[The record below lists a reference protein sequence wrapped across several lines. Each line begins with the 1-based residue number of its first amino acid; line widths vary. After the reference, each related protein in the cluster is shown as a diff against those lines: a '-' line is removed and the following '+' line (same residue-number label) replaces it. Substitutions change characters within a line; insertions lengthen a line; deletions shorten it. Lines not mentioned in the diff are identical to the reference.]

1 MRHVVI
7 MAGGS
12 GTRLWPLSRKGEP
25 KQLLELIDGKSLLR
39 LAYERVA
46 GTVPD
51 ANILVCC
58 GAAYTDVVARQL
70 PELPEDN
77 LLGEPVGR
85 DSLNA
90 VAWPAAVLQARDAE
104 AVVAVLTADQ
114 IITPVAEFTRALDQA
129 FQIAEADAS
138 ALVTFGVVPDSP
150 HTGYGY
156 LKRGEP
162 VAGFPQ
168 ASQIV
173 EFKEKPTLEV
183 AEQYLASGD
192 YWWNSG
198 MFVWRAATVLEQL
211 RILEPA
217 THGGVLEL
225 AEHPDRLDQ
234 IYPELKKTS
243 VDYAVMEPVSQ
254 GRGSGHVVAVP
265 LEIEWYDLGG
275 YAALA
280 EQLAHDEHGNAREGV
295 TVALDSSNNLLINR
309 GRPGTVVAVAGLS
322 GMVVCVT
329 EQATLVVPLA
339 DSQRVKEV
347 VALVADQVGPEL
359 A

>member
-25 KQLLELIDGKSLLR
+25 KQLLDLVDGRSLLR

-46 GTVPD
+46 GMVDD

-70 PELPEDN
+70 PELPPQN

-90 VAWPAAVLQARDAE
+90 VAWPAAVLARRDPE

-114 IITPVAEFTRALDQA
+114 IITPVEAFTAALEQA
-129 FQIAEADAS
+129 FRVAEADAD

-162 VAGFPQ
+162 LAGFGD
-168 ASQIV
+168 ACEV
-173 EFKEKPTLEV
+173 AEFKEKPSQEV
-183 AEQYLASGD
+183 ATRYVESGN

-198 MFVWRAATVLEQL
+198 MFVWQAATVLEQL
-211 RILEPA
+211 RLLLPR
-217 THGGVLEL
+217 THRQVLEL
-225 AEHPDRLDQ
+225 AEQPERLGE
-234 IYPELKKTS
+234 IYPQLEKTS
-243 VDYAVMEPVSQ
+243 VDYAIMEPVSQ
-254 GRGSGHVVAVP
+254 GRGSAHVVAVP
-265 LEIEWYDLGG
+265 LQIHWLDLGG

-280 EQLAHDEHGNAREGV
+280 EQFQADADGNAREGV
-295 TVALDSSNNLLINR
+295 SVTLDASNNLIINR
-309 GRPGTVVAVAGLS
+309 GAPGSVVAVAGIT

-329 EQATLVVPLA
+329 PQATLVVPLDQA
-339 DSQRVKEV
+339 QRVKELV
-347 VALVADQVGPEL
+347 GLVAEQVGPEL

>member
-25 KQLLELIDGKSLLR
+25 KQLLELVDGKSLLR

-46 GTVPD
+46 GMVPD

-58 GAAYTDVVARQL
+58 GASYTDVVARQL
-70 PELPEDN
+70 PELPQEN

-90 VAWPAAVLQARDAE
+90 VAWPAAVLARRDPQA
-104 AVVAVLTADQ
+104 VMAVLTADQ
-114 IITPVAEFTRALDQA
+114 IITPVDEFTRALESA
-129 FQIAEADAS
+129 FQVAEADET

-156 LKRGEP
+156 LKRGE
-162 VAGFPQ
+162 ALADFPQ
-168 ASQIV
+168 ASEIT
-173 EFKEKPTLEV
+173 EFKEKPSLEV
-183 AEQYLASGD
+183 AEQYLASGQ

-198 MFVWRAATVLEQL
+198 MFVWQVGTVLEQL
-211 RILEPA
+211 RRLMPA
-217 THGGVLEL
+217 THASVLEL
-225 AEHPDRLDQ
+225 AEQPERLGE
-234 IYPELKKTS
+234 IYPQLEKTS
-243 VDYAVMEPVSQ
+243 VDYAIMEPVSQ
-254 GRGSGHVVAVP
+254 GKGSAHVVAVP
-265 LEIEWYDLGG
+265 LNIEWYDLGG
-275 YAALA
+275 FAALA
-280 EQLAHDEHGNAREGV
+280 EQIAHDEHGNAREGV
-295 TVALDSSNNLLINR
+295 TVALDSSRNLLINR

-322 GMVVCVT
+322 EMVVCVT
-329 EQATLVVPLA
+329 EQATLVVPLSQA
-339 DSQRVKEV
+339 QRVKELV
-347 VALVADQVGPEL
+347 GLVAQQVGPEL

>member
-1 MRHVVI
+1 MVI

-25 KQLLELIDGKSLLR
+25 KQLLDLVDGKSLLR

-46 GTVPD
+46 GMVDD

-58 GAAYTDVVARQL
+58 GAGYTDVVARQL
-70 PELPEDN
+70 PELPVEN

-90 VAWPAAVLQARDAE
+90 VAWPAAVLARRDPE

-114 IITPVAEFTRALDQA
+114 IITPVEAFTDALEQA
-129 FQIAEADAS
+129 FRVAEADAS

-156 LKRGEP
+156 LKRGE
-162 VAGFPQ
+162 ALAAFPQ
-168 ASQIV
+168 ASEVV
-173 EFKEKPTLEV
+173 EFKEKPSLEV
-183 AEQYLASGD
+183 ATSYVASGN

-198 MFVWRAATVLEQL
+198 MFVWQATTVLEQL
-211 RILEPA
+211 RLLLPE
-217 THGGVLEL
+217 THRQVLEL
-225 AEHPDRLDQ
+225 AERPELLDE
-234 IYPELKKTS
+234 IYPVLEKTS
-243 VDYAVMEPVSQ
+243 VDYAIMEPVSQ
-254 GRGSGHVVAVP
+254 GRGSAHVVAVP

-275 YAALA
+275 FAALA
-280 EQLAHDEHGNAREGV
+280 EQIATDEHGNAREGV
-295 TVALDSSNNLLINR
+295 TVALDASNNLVINR
-309 GRPGTVVAVAGLS
+309 GNPGSVVAVAGIS
-322 GMVVCVT
+322 RMVVCVT
-329 EQATLVVPLA
+329 PQATLVVPLEQ
-339 DSQRVKEV
+339 SQRVKELV
-347 VALVADQVGPEL
+347 GLVAEQVGPEL

>member
-1 MRHVVI
+1 

-25 KQLLELIDGKSLLR
+25 KQLLELVDGKSLLR

-46 GTVPD
+46 GMVPD

-58 GAAYTDVVARQL
+58 GAAYTDVVARQI
-70 PELPEDN
+70 PELPAEN

-90 VAWPAAVLQARDAE
+90 VAWPAAVLQRRDPE
-104 AVVAVLTADQ
+104 AVVAVTTADQ
-114 IITPVAEFTRALDQA
+114 IITPVEAFTEALDEA
-129 FQIAEADAS
+129 YRIAEADAD

-156 LKRGEP
+156 LKRGESL
-162 VAGFPQ
+162 AGFPN
-168 ASQIV
+168 SSEIV

-183 AEQYLASGD
+183 ARQYVDSGN

-211 RILEPA
+211 RLLLPA
-217 THGGVLEL
+217 THDAVLGL
-225 AEHPDRLDQ
+225 AEHPETLDEV
-234 IYPELKKTS
+234 YPQLAKTS

-254 GRGSGHVVAVP
+254 GRGSAHVVAVP

-275 YAALA
+275 FAALA
-280 EQLAHDEHGNAREGV
+280 EHLTTDEDGNAREGV
-295 TVALDSSNNLLINR
+295 TVTLDAQRNLVINR
-309 GRPGTVVAVAGLS
+309 GNPGTVVAVAGIT

-329 EQATLVVPLA
+329 PQATLVVPLDQA
-339 DSQRVKEV
+339 QRVKE
-347 VALVADQVGPEL
+347 LVAKVSDEVGPEL

>member
-25 KQLLELIDGKSLLR
+25 KQLLELVDGKSLLR

-46 GTVPD
+46 GVVDD

-70 PELPEDN
+70 PEIPAEN

-90 VAWPAAVLQARDAE
+90 VAWPAAVLAQRDPQ

-114 IITPVAEFTRALDQA
+114 IITPVDHFTQSLDEA
-129 FQIAEADAS
+129 FRIAEADAT

-156 LKRGEP
+156 LKRGEAL
-162 VAGFPQ
+162 AGFPRC
-168 ASQIV
+168 SEV
-173 EFKEKPTLEV
+173 TEFKEKPSLDV
-183 AEQYLASGD
+183 AKEYVASGN

-198 MFVWRAATVLEQL
+198 MFVWQAATVLEQL
-211 RILEPA
+211 RLLKPQ
-217 THGGVLEL
+217 THAAVVEL
-225 AEHPDRLDQ
+225 AAHPETLDEV
-234 IYPELKKTS
+234 YPQLEKIS
-243 VDYAVMEPVSQ
+243 VDYAIMEPVSQ
-254 GRGSGHVVAVP
+254 GRGSAHVVAVP

-275 YAALA
+275 FAALA
-280 EQLAHDEHGNAREGV
+280 EQLATDENGNAREGV
-295 TVALDSSNNLLINR
+295 TVQLDSNNNLLINR
-309 GRPGTVVAVAGLS
+309 GNPGTVVAVAGLS

-329 EQATLVVPLA
+329 PQATLVVPLDQA
-339 DSQRVKEV
+339 QRVKEL
-347 VALVADQVGPEL
+347 VALVSQEVGPEL

>member
-25 KQLLELIDGKSLLR
+25 KQLLELVDGKSLLR
-39 LAYERVA
+39 LAYERVT
-46 GTVPD
+46 GMVPD

-70 PELPEDN
+70 PEMPEEN
-77 LLGEPVGR
+77 LLGEPIGR

-90 VAWPAAVLQARDAE
+90 VAWPAAVLEKRDPE

-114 IITPVAEFTRALDQA
+114 IITPVEEFAQALEQA
-129 FQIAEADAS
+129 YRIAEADET

-150 HTGYGY
+150 QTGYGY
-156 LKRGEP
+156 LKRGE
-162 VAGFPQ
+162 ALADFPQ
-168 ASQIV
+168 ASAIT
-173 EFKEKPTLEV
+173 EFKEKPSLEV
-183 AEQYLASGD
+183 AEQYVASGQ

-198 MFVWRAATVLEQL
+198 MFVWRTSTVLEQL
-211 RILEPA
+211 RQLLPQ
-217 THGGVLEL
+217 THASVLEL
-225 AEHPDRLDQ
+225 AEHPEKLGE
-234 IYPELKKTS
+234 IYPELEKVS

-254 GRGSGHVVAVP
+254 GKGSAHVVAVP
-265 LEIEWYDLGG
+265 LNIQWVDLGG
-275 YAALA
+275 FAALA
-280 EQLAHDEHGNAREGV
+280 EQIATDEDGNAREGV
-295 TVALDSSNNLLINR
+295 TVCLDSSNNLVINR
-309 GRPGTVVAVAGLS
+309 GNPGTVVAVAGIT

-329 EQATLVVPLA
+329 PQATMVVPLEQ
-339 DSQRVKEV
+339 SQRVKELV
-347 VALVADQVGPEL
+347 GLVAEQVGPEL

>member
-25 KQLLELIDGKSLLR
+25 KQLLELVDGKSLLR

-46 GTVPD
+46 GLVPD
-51 ANILVCC
+51 ENIMVCC

-70 PELPEDN
+70 PELAEEN
-77 LLGEPVGR
+77 LLGEPIGR

-90 VAWPAAVLQARDAE
+90 VAWPAAVLQQRDPE
-104 AVVAVLTADQ
+104 AVMAVLTADQ
-114 IITPVAEFTRALDQA
+114 IITPVEEFRGALETA
-129 FQIAEADAS
+129 FDIAEADDS

-156 LKRGEP
+156 LKRGESLE
-162 VAGFPQ
+162 GFPS
-168 ASQIV
+168 ASEIT
-173 EFKEKPTLEV
+173 EFKEKPTADV
-183 AEQYLASGD
+183 AQAYLDSGQ

-198 MFVWRAATVLEQL
+198 MFVWQAATVLEQL
-211 RILEPA
+211 RQLVPE
-217 THGGVLEL
+217 THARVLEL
-225 AEHPDRLDQ
+225 AAEPERLGE
-234 IYPELKKTS
+234 IYPQLAKTS
-243 VDYAVMEPVSQ
+243 VDYAIMEPVSQ
-254 GRGSGHVVAVP
+254 GRGSAHVVAVP

-295 TVALDSSNNLLINR
+295 TVTLDASNNLVINR
-309 GRPGTVVAVAGLS
+309 GRPDTVVAVAGIS

-329 EQATLVVPLA
+329 EQATLVVPLDQA
-339 DSQRVKEV
+339 QRVKE
-347 VALVADQVGPEL
+347 LVGLVSEQVGPEL

>member
-70 PELPEDN
+70 PELPEEN
-77 LLGEPVGR
+77 LLGEPIGR

-90 VAWPAAVLQARDAE
+90 VAWPAAVLQRRDDQ

-114 IITPVAEFTRALDQA
+114 IITPVSEFSQALDQA
-129 FQIAEADAS
+129 FRIAEADS
-138 ALVTFGVVPDSP
+138 TALVTFGVVPDSP

-162 VAGFPQ
+162 LADFPQ

-173 EFKEKPTLEV
+173 EFKEKPSLEV
-183 AEQYLASGD
+183 AQEYLASGN

-198 MFVWRAATVLEQL
+198 MFVWQAATVLEQL
-211 RILEPA
+211 RLLEPA
-217 THGGVLEL
+217 THASVLEL
-225 AEHPDRLDQ
+225 AEHPDRLGQ

-254 GRGSGHVVAVP
+254 GKASAHVVAVP
-265 LEIEWYDLGG
+265 LNIEWYDLGG
-275 YAALA
+275 FAALA
-280 EQLAHDEHGNAREGV
+280 EQLTTDEQGNAREGV
-295 TVALDSSNNLLINR
+295 TVTLDSSNNLLINR

-329 EQATLVVPLA
+329 EQATLVVPLSDA
-339 DSQRVKEV
+339 QRVKEL
-347 VALVADQVGPEL
+347 VALVSDQVGPEL